1 MCFAAVFFAEVS
13 GLAASVLAL
22 PVSALAL
29 VDACAFDTGAF
40 GRCDFDTGGFGT
52 GAGAAGALAAGA
64 GAGAACAS
72 AGDVTANCRSRTPTA
87 ASARHG
93 TRGKVGSVARVGE
106 SKQGIVPLYAELD
119 ASERRGE
126 SLA

>member
-1 MCFAAVFFAEVS
+1 MRAVRARRDARLDRWTGLCFAAVFFAEVS

-64 GAGAACAS
+64 GAGAAEDCAS

-87 ASARHG
+87 ASAGRRIG
-93 TRGKVGSVARVGE
+93 GKVGSVTRDGE
-106 SKQGIVPLYAELD
+106 S
-119 ASERRGE
+119 R
-126 SLA
+126 